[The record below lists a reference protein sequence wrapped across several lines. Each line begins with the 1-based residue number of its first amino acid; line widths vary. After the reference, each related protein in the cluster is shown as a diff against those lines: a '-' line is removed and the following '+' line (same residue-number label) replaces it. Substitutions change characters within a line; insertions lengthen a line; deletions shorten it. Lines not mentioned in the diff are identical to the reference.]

1 MWPNFGDSS
10 FHEFGCIRARGR
22 AGTCALALA
31 CTYVRVPYLMAAL
44 VMKPLMEG
52 LFTSA
57 YAQGRSG
64 APQPMPQ
71 LVMPAA

>member
-1 MWPNFGDSS
+1 MCPNFRECS
-10 FHEFGCIRARGR
+10 FHDFGCIGARER

-57 YAQGRSG
+57 YTPGQSG
-64 APQPMPQ
+64 APQPIPQ
-71 LVMPAA
+71 LVMPTA